1 MKLHTL
7 VLVLSL
13 AACGGHPPPAKSPE
27 PAATTSST
35 LAIHDLSFY
44 AKDELGLKLHADGR
58 IEMLVKH
65 SEGGK
70 PAESTWTD
78 IGVLHVDGTIV
89 AKDGKTG
96 ALQADGSF
104 KGPKGETSNFR
115 LAGEELQL
123 AGKHVTIDAS
133 GAFLLDGKAGEI
145 PMRVEGASDA
155 GSRRAALLIVG
166 LMLDEEKNE
175 AAATPQ

>member
-1 MKLHTL
+1 MKLAL
-7 VLVLSL
+7 ALVLSL
-13 AACGGHPPPAKSPE
+13 AACGGHPPPAKSAE
-27 PAATTSST
+27 PVPTAESST

-58 IEMLVKH
+58 IEMLVSH

-70 PAESTWTD
+70 PAEKTWHD
-78 IGVLHVDGTIV
+78 IGVLHADGTIV

-104 KGPKGETSNFR
+104 KGPEGQTSNFK

-123 AGKHVTIDAS
+123 AGKNVTIDAN
-133 GAFLLDGKAGEI
+133 GAFLLDGKPGEI

-166 LMLDEEKNE
+166 LMLDEEK
-175 AAATPQ
+175 APAPTKP